1 MTEPTT
7 APAGT
12 PHTVLEDVVGV
23 LTGCIL
29 LGVGLVLLREGG
41 LVTGGTAGLSLLL
54 SYAVHVP
61 LPVLLILVNLPFIAL
76 AAWKSGWG
84 FALRSAATVGL
95 VSLTSAVA
103 QQLLHIENVDTVFA
117 AIAANVICGVGI
129 LIIFRHKSS
138 VGGFSVIAV
147 MLQERTRIRA
157 GHVLMVLDTSVIL
170 FAFLVRDP
178 WIVALSAIG
187 AIALSVII
195 TMNHKPGRYTGY

>member
-12 PHTVLEDVVGV
+12 PHTILEDVIGV

-29 LGVGLVLLREGG
+29 LGVGLVLLKGAG

-54 SYAVHVP
+54 SYTVHVP
-61 LPVLLILVNLPFIAL
+61 LSMLLILVNLPFLAL
-76 AAWKSGWG
+76 AAWKSGWS

-95 VSLTSAVA
+95 VSATSAVA
-103 QQLLHIENVDTVFA
+103 QQFLTVEDVHPAFA
-117 AIAANVICGVGI
+117 TVAANVICGVGI

-147 MLQERTRIRA
+147 MVQERTRIRA

-170 FAFLVRDP
+170 LAFLVRDP
-178 WIVALSAIG
+178 LTVALSALG
-187 AIALSVII
+187 AIALSIVI